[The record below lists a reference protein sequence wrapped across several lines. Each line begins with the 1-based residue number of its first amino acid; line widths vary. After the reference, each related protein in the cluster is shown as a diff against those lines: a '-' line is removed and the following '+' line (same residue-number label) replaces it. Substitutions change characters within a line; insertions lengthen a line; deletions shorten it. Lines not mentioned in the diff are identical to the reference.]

1 MGVQNVGLRA
11 RGVGRCLS
19 LIINDDGMD
28 YGGRPDISTILK
40 RWGTEHEW
48 GGGGEGQWFHTIA
61 AAKFIL
67 RAKTLEIASAQTR
80 RYAGVSEG
88 LLKDICWT
96 NGEYK

>member
-1 MGVQNVGLRA
+1 
-11 RGVGRCLS
+11 
-19 LIINDDGMD
+19 MD

-80 RYAGVSEG
+80 RYLHQADVRCLPRLHPFEC
-88 LLKDICWT
+88 D
-96 NGEYK
+96 

>member
-1 MGVQNVGLRA
+1 
-11 RGVGRCLS
+11 
-19 LIINDDGMD
+19 MD

-80 RYAGVSEG
+80 RYGFWIGQKYQLVLYSTTWLEG
-88 LLKDICWT
+88 IT
-96 NGEYK
+96 RP

>member
-1 MGVQNVGLRA
+1 
-11 RGVGRCLS
+11 
-19 LIINDDGMD
+19 MD

>member
-1 MGVQNVGLRA
+1 
-11 RGVGRCLS
+11 
-19 LIINDDGMD
+19 MD
-28 YGGRPDISTILK
+28 YGGRPDIGTILK

-80 RYAGVSEG
+80 RYKYFCLISSIQVLKVV
-88 LLKDICWT
+88 LLKYLTWT
-96 NGEYK
+96 ISCFFYKMLSPDSVVTF

>member
-1 MGVQNVGLRA
+1 
-11 RGVGRCLS
+11 
-19 LIINDDGMD
+19 MD

-67 RAKTLEIASAQTR
+67 RVKTLEIASAQTR
-80 RYAGVSEG
+80 R
-88 LLKDICWT
+88 
-96 NGEYK
+96 

>member
-1 MGVQNVGLRA
+1 
-11 RGVGRCLS
+11 
-19 LIINDDGMD
+19 MD

-80 RYAGVSEG
+80 R
-88 LLKDICWT
+88 
-96 NGEYK
+96 